1 MLKCMKRFLCVV
13 LAVLFSLSSSIVASA
28 GFDGPSGSTGF
39 IGGGG
44 SGGKNE
50 LYCYFGLKITL
61 TERQKVL
68 QKGWVRTDAYL
79 QSLRDDPSFACFMS
93 GDGNSLSGMAVNGM
107 KTANGVAN
115 FVPINN
121 VVGMSCDNMADML
134 KLNRAEFDHA
144 MKSVA
149 SDANIL
155 GTSPGTFEH
164 TYFEGIPQMAYL
176 ADYLRTNLNSDNAML
191 YKNKQR
197 RAFYRSVKSMFEQFN
212 IDINITEKDFMSK
225 DGVVIVE
232 PVFGFSV
239 GNNGGTSTIYQGRW
253 LTFQSAE
260 YFAGYSG
267 KTSVNTKIP
276 ACDIFASII
285 RASYC
290 ISQPFNG
297 YHSVCYFSKTAKGT
311 PSSTTQAMSAA
322 GNFVNMFDID
332 GNRISRVTY
341 DPQDVMTH
349 SWEGGE
355 RGYGNRDRGFG
366 VFGMGAGCYNASNI
380 ALRATQNK
388 DGSFEVDTKASW
400 TKDESGDLSV
410 DSDLQAGAKNSFSDV
425 QGGADNSIT
434 GGSNEVRLSNVSPTW
449 TKGYKAI
456 AYGSF
461 EVSGGPDLTE
471 SKLEA
476 FRSSLDGHLKAKVKV
491 VDSGDFNDGNVYT
504 PDWKYRTPQDTA
516 HAYASKSWGGHVTRR
531 LIQQFEYNKPNITN
545 LAYNLTA
552 WASNESGISDG
563 ELQTTNK
570 ETAGTGNIETG
581 GEDSEMGVA
590 VEYLVKYEPIK
601 SFISYAKIKYDEDG
615 RGTLTIGKNDKVDY
629 NKGTEGHFTVDKPY
643 FVITTV
649 SNCKAD
655 DNYRLKDDNRDGNSY
670 WDKVEAD
677 LQYLNTLDPYVAEN
691 RDRVDEIAKK
701 YLDGTAKTSLGT
713 KDGSL
718 VSLGSDDGCGY
729 SVFVLEIEVP
739 PMHPQR
745 IDPPLPPTPEYP
757 DTETP
762 GADPNPLDATTWID
776 LQDYQLNFI
785 HQNYLDHSWGRL
797 TNMGGEDPVEPN
809 AVTKAYCVVTQNDG
823 HNRWITRAQKY
834 SVVHNSVSGVT
845 INADKN
851 KPYSFLYY
859 NRANGDAYTFQQMQD
874 GVGDINC
881 NTFKNYTYAWDLS
894 RGIFGDV
901 RTISALSGNAIDDT
915 TRQYMMDKHNH
926 IYGIVPDEEGGAPKS
941 SVIRNS
947 FGTIQNGIA
956 DELKY
961 SAQWDVGDKMPQDEL
976 RKIHSGKI
984 TDADG
989 DKIVEDTM
997 FVLGA
1002 KGVSGA
1008 RPLAWNSIHKYTDD
1022 VGSYHL
1028 YDITLD
1034 VHEIIYKYSTETIA
1048 TGENT
1053 KKDQNLE
1060 TGRRL
1065 SGTDYGYGDDD
1076 ANLSKD
1082 NIPADETDK
1091 GIMYRNAVVAG
1102 SDFTLRYYPEVR
1114 MRAYLAEGDTIDGKG
1129 SITPRTIITM
1139 AELARTTKPSSMYL
1153 MKVDSSKTDGTQQL
1167 TGEIYS
1173 DTMGAGSNAEEI
1185 GKGSKKGRENLPV
1198 IYGGSDVT
1206 LDMNPEDLNI
1216 KLYGYALDLSNYD
1229 IDKDGL
1235 KYAVDEDGNAVRQP
1249 YTNIVNDTGSAN
1261 RDPYTT
1267 WGNDSTESAKKLQ
1280 DQFNAWVED
1289 IVNSVDADVT
1299 LKVSEADSSGNLKDE
1314 IAKEFNNFSVAMPT
1328 LKADDYK
1335 VDATDGVFN
1344 IVVKRGDVDR
1354 TTTEFKALVNQIA
1367 EDYGCSKV
1375 TAEKLFN
1382 ESDMYQSIVRS
1393 IEDIKDDFN
1402 VAQKVNTDEEGAHA
1416 VRDDNTDENWYDEEV
1431 KVFVVRRYEAEPI
1444 NIDNVVL
1451 TDKIDY
1457 DVSPDSTAGNNAN
1470 DDDAQQSSYD
1480 QRIGQWYLSLY
1491 IRKPEADDT
1500 DFNIHFTDKDHYFNP
1515 ETETIMKWLESP
1527 EADKNKVLINNIYV
1541 DGGDFKIP
1549 SADTAETLW

>member
-1 MLKCMKRFLCVV
+1 MKRVLKCMLSLALVF
-13 LAVLFSLSSSIVASA
+13 AVLLSVPVTSYAIVV
-28 GFDGPSGSTGF
+28 D
-39 IGGGG
+39 GGGG
-44 SGGKNE
+44 NDSSAPPGASGGQVNDH
-50 LYCYFGLKITL
+50 YCYYGIKATL
-61 TERQKVL
+61 CTREDVL
-68 QKGWVRTDAYL
+68 AYSDAKSAKGGVVDATGVNPNAYKNA
-79 QSLRDDPSFACFMS
+79 LRNRSGIVFLMS
-93 GDGNSLSGMAVNGM
+93 ADGNIIAQNANYEWSSMRADGSYDNVTNIGLGLENWCTLFQLDQSEFFNQINSVRGSNNSSLISDGM
-107 KTANGVAN
+107 KWSSLT
-115 FVPINN
+115 
-121 VVGMSCDNMADML
+121 
-134 KLNRAEFDHA
+134 R
-144 MKSVA
+144 
-149 SDANIL
+149 
-155 GTSPGTFEH
+155 
-164 TYFEGIPQMAYL
+164 YL
-176 ADYLRTNLNSDNAML
+176 TKKLNSDNSML
-191 YKNKQR
+191 YDRSERLK
-197 RAFYRSVKSMFEQFN
+197 FYRLYKSVMDSQLVPTYISEA
-212 IDINITEKDFMSK
+212 DFMGK
-225 DGVVIVE
+225 TGVLVIE
-232 PVFGFSV
+232 PVVGVSRGQGVKPNYTGPWFTFQTAEAAVKVDGIRTANYIAGDKIQRVVFGQSTNSSALIGEYPSPLYMMKGAHGSQGRDSTSGAMVIAGSWTNQFDILGEDTSKAHRIPSNEQEV
-239 GNNGGTSTIYQGRW
+239 FINRGNNQRHGFLVFG
-253 LTFQSAE
+253 L
-260 YFAGYSG
+260 
-267 KTSVNTKIP
+267 
-276 ACDIFASII
+276 D
-285 RASYC
+285 
-290 ISQPFNG
+290 
-297 YHSVCYFSKTAKGT
+297 KGT
-311 PSSTTQAMSAA
+311 
-322 GNFVNMFDID
+322 
-332 GNRISRVTY
+332 
-341 DPQDVMTH
+341 
-349 SWEGGE
+349 
-355 RGYGNRDRGFG
+355 GYVDNL
-366 VFGMGAGCYNASNI
+366 
-380 ALRATQNK
+380 ALKATQNK
-388 DGSFEVDTKASW
+388 DGSFEVESVASRVAQATRDMEVDDNLIKGT
-400 TKDESGDLSV
+400 TKDNKILGGQ
-410 DSDLQAGAKNSFSDV
+410 SDN
-425 QGGADNSIT
+425 
-434 GGSNEVRLSNVSPTW
+434 GGSIPLKVSNVSETW
-449 TKGYKAI
+449 VKGYETYAYGNFISSSSKVITQQGLEDFRADSEGHINAI
-456 AYGSF
+456 AT
-461 EVSGGPDLTE
+461 P
-471 SKLEA
+471 
-476 FRSSLDGHLKAKVKV
+476 
-491 VDSGDFNDGNVYT
+491 VDSGDFNDGET
-504 PDWKYRTPQDTA
+504 FLPDWTYRTPELMAQ
-516 HAYASKSWGGHVTRR
+516 AYASKSYGGRVTRR
-531 LIQQFEYNKPNITN
+531 IWQRFYGTGGSATN
-545 LAYNLTA
+545 LVYNLMA
-552 WASNESGISDG
+552 KANNYSNVNEAELKSSD
-563 ELQTTNK
+563 EL
-570 ETAGTGNIETG
+570 TAGQNDADATGAREPGI
-581 GEDSEMGVA
+581 A
-590 VEYLVKYEPIK
+590 VEYFVKYEPIK

-823 HNRWITRAQKY
+823 HNRWLTRAQKY

-1060 TGRRL
+1060 TGKRL

-1082 NIPADETDK
+1082 DVPADETDK

-1367 EDYGCSKV
+1367 EDYGCSKA

-1527 EADKNKVLINNIYV
+1527 EADRNKVLINNIYV